1 MSKILACIDAS
12 PYAESVCD
20 LTAWVAKKL
29 AWEVE
34 LLHVL
39 QRKSAVTA
47 RHDLSGAIGL
57 GVKSELLEELT
68 RIEEAQGKL
77 AMESGRALLAAAEKR
92 LKAADVTEFQSVHL
106 HGGIVETIL
115 EREAGAALV
124 VMGKRGASSQFAAG
138 HIGSKIERVLRAS
151 DKPLLVAPQQPTE
164 PKRAVIAYDGGKSI
178 SRAIEIVMSSRL
190 LDGLPIHLVMA
201 GKGTPE
207 RRAQLDEIVRL
218 FEQGGREASSSLV
231 AGPAE
236 QVIADSVAAASEP
249 ILIMGAYGH
258 SPLRNLIVGS
268 TTTAMI
274 RVIQAP
280 ILLIR

>member
-20 LTAWVAKKL
+20 LTAWVAVRL
-29 AWEVE
+29 AWHVE
-34 LLHVL
+34 LLHVV

-47 RHDLSGAIGL
+47 RRDLSGAIGL

-77 AMESGRALLAAAEKR
+77 AVEGGRALLAAAQSR
-92 LKAADVTEFQSVHL
+92 LQAANVAQVKLVHL

-115 EREAGAALV
+115 EREADADLV
-124 VMGKRGASSQFAAG
+124 VMGKRGASSQFAPS

-151 DKPLLVAPQQPTE
+151 TKPLLVAPQRHTDI
-164 PKRAVIAYDGGKSI
+164 KRAVIAYDGGKSI
-178 SRAIEIVMSSRL
+178 SRALAVVTNSQVL
-190 LDGLPIHLVMA
+190 KGLQIHLVMA
-201 GKGTPE
+201 GSDSLQ
-207 RRAQLDEIVRL
+207 RREQLNEIVGLLERS
-218 FEQGGREASSSLV
+218 GHEASCSLV
-231 AGPAE
+231 AGAPE
-236 QVIADSVAAASEP
+236 QVIADCVAADPHSM
-249 ILIMGAYGH
+249 LIMGAYGH

-274 RVIQAP
+274 RTIEAP
-280 ILLIR
+280 ILLVR